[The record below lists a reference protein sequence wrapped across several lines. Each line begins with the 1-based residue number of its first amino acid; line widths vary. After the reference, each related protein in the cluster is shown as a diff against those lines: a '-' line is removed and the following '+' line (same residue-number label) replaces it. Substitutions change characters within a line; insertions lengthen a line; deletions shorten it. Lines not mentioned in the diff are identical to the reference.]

1 MDIIAKQPSFKK
13 DKSQSPNKVEEETA
27 CMLSL
32 SLSLIIDMIID
43 MIIDEISQVVGAFV
57 FLFRPI
63 VASANS

>member
-43 MIIDEISQVVGAFV
+43 EISQVVGAFV